1 MMKHI
6 IRSATLC
13 TTLVVSASW
22 AQPASPTASRPMP
35 SAGDSAFGADEP
47 LRVANFMTQI
57 QPGQWQV
64 SKLEGLEVYNSNNEN
79 IGDISELILDRS
91 GKVQA
96 VVVGIGGFL
105 GVGAREV
112 AFPFDQIRFVHEPR
126 AGTTGSTTGE
136 ARLAGTS
143 PGGGTVASP
152 SAAGTAA
159 TPAAPSSPAASNVA
173 SNNTPVPGT
182 PGVQGWDK
190 WLLPGVAPPPIMP
203 F

>member
-1 MMKHI
+1 
-6 IRSATLC
+6 
-13 TTLVVSASW
+13 
-22 AQPASPTASRPMP
+22 MP

-47 LRVANFMTQI
+47 VRVSNFMTQA

-64 SKLEGLEVYNSNNEN
+64 SNLEGLEVYNSNNEN

-96 VVVGIGGFL
+96 VVVGVGGFL

-126 AGTTGSTTGE
+126 ADSTGSTTGE

-143 PGGGTVASP
+143 PGGGTAPSP

-159 TPAAPSSPAASNVA
+159 APPTNSNMATNNADANRVAASGSVGARNQDQQTA
-173 SNNTPVPGT
+173 STGSRAVPNHA
-182 PGVQGWDK
+182 V
-190 WLLPGVAPPPIMP
+190 LIVPITKEQLQQMP
-203 F
+203 EFQQP